1 MKRRSTIRIY
11 LQRVTFL
18 VLLLLFNGLSMSVTT
33 NSQTSSSQQE
43 QSSLP
48 PPTES
53 EKQQTKAFLILCTSD
68 GKLYTLDAWT
78 GSFHAVETAGPPL
91 VTRSSSS
98 DSTQTDTD
106 TDGSGKDSSSSSS
119 STSTAASIVPGL
131 DGRLYWQQSQEDGG
145 DLQPLDLTISSLM
158 NHPVRTCSSSDE
170 NNNNNDNNEN
180 TNETTDCGILTASA
194 HTRLLALNEHGR
206 LVWTSDG
213 TGTSNTMNPER
224 TTNPEGQPDQ
234 TVLLQRKDYWVQQ
247 VSSRS
252 GQQVWNVSLGTYQAL
267 AFDDED
273 DEDEASELREEQL
286 LLPGRVQD
294 KKETLYATLSKKSTL
309 PAIQFSDSG
318 RTLSAIDPNSLTV
331 LWRVETPNVLVSVF
345 GLYKG
350 KWRSLHIVEEEYDAE
365 NSSTGPATLLLA
377 ASSDDHDDPPIPL
390 DWWFPQKYATHHSL
404 FLQQGL
410 LPSAP
415 STNTVD
421 QQEQVCLSEDC
432 PNLRQL
438 PLRLPAPP
446 PVILSPLGLVLS
458 WSVVLVFCLTAL
470 LAVIGGRFWY
480 LRKKYLWMQRN
491 GQATRQHFS
500 DSNSSSNDGNGNN
513 YRFLKHSTSLPE
525 LGQDATRKPRSRS
538 DPYSADLMPTPTKT
552 TGSQSTAQAVVPPV
566 LAQLGGI
573 PLVRYSRYAS
583 EFEELAA
590 LGKGGFGTVFKCRNV
605 LDGRE
610 YAVKKV
616 TVVGEATEVSF
627 QQRLQRVLREVKILA
642 VLDHP
647 NIVRYYT
654 AWLEIDKEGAG
665 EEKEELLSRNAA
677 DATGEASMSRCLSSS
692 SLLTE
697 SVSQWTVD
705 ASPVR
710 GTRYHESLHNP
721 LGWKTN
727 FGLSQE
733 SSFPSRHRYL
743 QQEGSTNDCDSIFER
758 SKDNEST
765 SEVPTK
771 TSSRDR
777 YLHQEG
783 STNDCDSIFERS
795 AENDTM
801 SEVPRNT
808 FSRDSAQES
817 SHTSSP
823 SASASHSLSRLHA
836 GAHGNMAANSEQ
848 PPASSSSSKPAAPTR
863 HTLYIQMQLCTQK
876 TVGDF
881 LSNPDARKGSAETGV
896 DIPAA
901 LSLFLQIVQAVRHV
915 HAQGLIHRDLKPL
928 NCFMD
933 ESGTIK
939 VGDFGLSRE
948 STDKAEASGTT
959 AAFNDDEDHTAGVGT
974 RSYASPEQMEGSN
987 YDSSTDVFSL
997 GVGKLIFCFRIM
1009 RCVEMN

>member
-1 MKRRSTIRIY
+1 
-11 LQRVTFL
+11 
-18 VLLLLFNGLSMSVTT
+18 VLLLLLNGLSMSTT
-33 NSQTSSSQQE
+33 TSSQQQRE
-43 QSSLP
+43 RSSLP

-53 EKQQTKAFLILCTSD
+53 EKLQTKAFLILCTSD

-78 GSFHAVETAGPPL
+78 GNFHAVETAGPPL

-98 DSTQTDTD
+98 DSTQTDD
-106 TDGSGKDSSSSSS
+106 ASGNDSSSSSS
-119 STSTAASIVPGL
+119 SSSSSGSSSTAASIVPGL
-131 DGRLYWQQSQEDGG
+131 DGRLYWQQSREDGG
-145 DLQPLDLTISSLM
+145 ELQLLDLTISSLM
-158 NHPVRTCSSSDE
+158 NHPVRTCAPSDE
-170 NNNNNDNNEN
+170 TSEN
-180 TNETTDCGILTASA
+180 GNETTDCGILTASA

-213 TGTSNTMNPER
+213 SGTSS
-224 TTNPEGQPDQ
+224 TTNQEHTSNQNGGQPDQ

-273 DEDEASELREEQL
+273 DQDEASELREEQL

-294 KKETLYATLSKKSTL
+294 KKETLYATVNKKKHL

-318 RTLSAIDPNSLTV
+318 RTLSAIDPASLTV

-350 KWRSLHIVEEEYDAE
+350 KWRSLHIVEEEYDADTC
-365 NSSTGPATLLLA
+365 STGPATRLLA
-377 ASSDDHDDPPIPL
+377 ASSDDHDDPPVPL

-415 STNTVD
+415 SNTGVE

-432 PNLRQL
+432 PNFRQL

-446 PVILSPLGLVLS
+446 PVIVAPQGLVLS
-458 WSVVLVFCLTAL
+458 WSVVLVVFWTTL
-470 LAVIGGRFWY
+470 LAVIGGRLWY
-480 LRKKYLWMQRN
+480 LRKKYLWMQRT
-491 GQATRQHFS
+491 GRTTFQVQ
-500 DSNSSSNDGNGNN
+500 DSNSSSDTGNGSNN
-513 YRFLKHSTSLPE
+513 PKTLKHSTSLPE
-525 LGQDATRKPRSRS
+525 LGQDTTRKPRSGS
-538 DPYSADLMPTPTKT
+538 QPISMDLMPTPTNT
-552 TGSQSTAQAVVPPV
+552 TGSPSTAQAVVPPV
-566 LAQLGGI
+566 TQQLGGI

-605 LDGRE
+605 LDGRD

-616 TVVGEATEVSF
+616 TIVGETTEDSF

-654 AWLEIDKEGAG
+654 AWLEIDKEVGG
-665 EEKEELLSRNAA
+665 EEGEVGSQNA
-677 DATGEASMSRCLSSS
+677 TNTIGETSMSRRQSDSSF
-692 SLLTE
+692 LTE

-705 ASPVR
+705 ESPVQA
-710 GTRYHESLHNP
+710 TRYHESLNNP
-721 LGWKTN
+721 LGWKTD
-727 FGLSQE
+727 FGLSEE
-733 SSFPSRHRYL
+733 SSLPPRHRYL

-758 SKDNEST
+758 SEESKSI
-765 SEVPTK
+765 SEVPMK
-771 TSSRDR
+771 TLSRDR
-777 YLHQEG
+777 YLQQEG
-783 STNDCDSIFERS
+783 STNNDCDSIFERS
-795 AENDTM
+795 EDNESK

-817 SHTSSP
+817 SHTSSQ
-823 SASASHSLSRLHA
+823 SASHSLSKLHA
-836 GAHGNMAANSEQ
+836 GAGRNKEVANSEQ
-848 PPASSSSSKPAAPTR
+848 PASKSSKAAAPTR
-863 HTLYIQMQLCTQK
+863 HTLYIQMQLCTQN

-881 LSNPDARKGSAETGV
+881 LSNPDARKGSAETAV

-915 HAQGLIHRDLKPL
+915 HSQGLIHRDLKPL

-948 STDKAEASGTT
+948 ASDKAEASGVT
-959 AAFNDDEDHTAGVGT
+959 ALFNVDEDHTAGVGT

-997 GVGKLIFCFRIM
+997 GVGMLILCFFA
-1009 RCVEMN
+1009 

>member
-1 MKRRSTIRIY
+1 MEMKRRSTIRHY
-11 LQRVTFL
+11 LQRATFL
-18 VLLLLFNGLSMSVTT
+18 VLLLLLNGLSATT
-33 NSQTSSSQQE
+33 TSSQSSQQQQE
-43 QSSLP
+43 RSSLP

-53 EKQQTKAFLILCTSD
+53 EKLQTKAFLILCTSD

-91 VTRSSSS
+91 VTRSSST
-98 DSTQTDTD
+98 DSAQTDSD
-106 TDGSGKDSSSSSS
+106 VSGDDSSSSSSSSSS

-131 DGRLYWQQSQEDGG
+131 DGRLYWQQSKEDGG
-145 DLQPLDLTISSLM
+145 ELQLLDLTISSLM
-158 NHPVRTCSSSDE
+158 SHPVRTC
-170 NNNNNDNNEN
+170 NNNDNENNNNEN

-213 TGTSNTMNPER
+213 TTGTSSTTSQER
-224 TTNPEGQPDQ
+224 TSNPKGQPDQ

-267 AFDDED
+267 AFDDEED
-273 DEDEASELREEQL
+273 QDEALELREEQL

-294 KKETLYATLSKKSTL
+294 KKETLYATVNKKKHL

-350 KWRSLHIVEEEYDAE
+350 KWRSLHIVEEEYDADTC
-365 NSSTGPATLLLA
+365 STGPATRLLA
-377 ASSDDHDDPPIPL
+377 ASSNAHDDPPIPL

-410 LPSAP
+410 LPSAL
-415 STNTVD
+415 SNTIHE
-421 QQEQVCLSEDC
+421 QEEVCLSEDC
-432 PNLRQL
+432 PNFRQL

-446 PVILSPLGLVLS
+446 PVIVAPQGLVLS
-458 WSVVLVFCLTAL
+458 WSVVLVVCWTTL
-470 LAVIGGRFWY
+470 LAVIGGRLWY
-480 LRKKYLWMQRN
+480 LRKKYLWVQRT
-491 GQATRQHFS
+491 GRSTRQHFS

-513 YRFLKHSTSLPE
+513 HNNRNLKHSASLPE

-538 DPYSADLMPTPTKT
+538 DPLSVDLMPTPRNT
-552 TGSQSTAQAVVPPV
+552 TGSPSAAQAVVPPV
-566 LAQLGGI
+566 LQQLGGI

-605 LDGRE
+605 LDGRD

-616 TVVGEATEVSF
+616 TIVGETTEDSF

-654 AWLEIDKEGAG
+654 AWLEIDKEVGGG
-665 EEKEELLSRNAA
+665 EEGEEVGSQNAA
-677 DATGEASMSRCLSSS
+677 HTNGETSMSRRHSDSSY
-692 SLLTE
+692 LTD
-697 SVSQWTVD
+697 SVTQWTVD
-705 ASPVR
+705 ETPLRA
-710 GTRYHESLHNP
+710 TRYLESLNNP
-721 LGWKTN
+721 LGWKHD
-727 FGLSQE
+727 FGLSE
-733 SSFPSRHRYL
+733 EGSLPARHRFL

-758 SKDNEST
+758 SEESKSI
-765 SEVPTK
+765 SEVPMK
-771 TSSRDR
+771 SFSRDPF
-777 YLHQEG
+777 LQEEG
-783 STNDCDSIFERS
+783 SINDCDSTFERS
-795 AENDTM
+795 EDNESK

-817 SHTSSP
+817 SHTSSQ
-823 SASASHSLSRLHA
+823 SASHSLSKLHA
-836 GAHGNMAANSEQ
+836 GAERNSEQ
-848 PPASSSSSKPAAPTR
+848 PASNSSKAAVPTR

-915 HAQGLIHRDLKPL
+915 HSQGLIHRDLKPL

-948 STDKAEASGTT
+948 ATDKAETPGAT
-959 AAFNDDEDHTAGVGT
+959 AVFNVDEDHTAGVGT

-997 GVGKLIFCFRIM
+997 GVGTLISCISIM
-1009 RCVEMN
+1009 RCVEMK

>member
-1 MKRRSTIRIY
+1 MEMKRRSTIRLY

-18 VLLLLFNGLSMSVTT
+18 VLLLLLNGLSATT
-33 NSQTSSSQQE
+33 TSSQRQQR
-43 QSSLP
+43 SSLP
-48 PPTES
+48 LPTES

-91 VTRSSSS
+91 VTRSSS
-98 DSTQTDTD
+98 TQTDASGTD
-106 TDGSGKDSSSSSS
+106 SSSSSSSSS

-131 DGRLYWQQSQEDGG
+131 DGRLYWQQSQADGG
-145 DLQPLDLTISSLM
+145 ELQPLDLTIRSLM
-158 NHPVRTCSSSDE
+158 NHPVRTCSSNDE
-170 NNNNNDNNEN
+170 NNNNNNEN
-180 TNETTDCGILTASA
+180 SNETTDCGILTASA

-213 TGTSNTMNPER
+213 TGTSSTTSQDQ

-252 GQQVWNVSLGTYQAL
+252 GKQVWNVSLGTYQAL

-273 DEDEASELREEQL
+273 DQDEESELLEEQL

-294 KKETLYATLSKKSTL
+294 KKETLSATMSKKSTL

-318 RTLSAIDPNSLTV
+318 RTLSAIDPASLTV

-350 KWRSLHIVEEEYDAE
+350 KWRSLHIVEEEYDAD
-365 NSSTGPATLLLA
+365 NSNTGGPATRLLT
-377 ASSDDHDDPPIPL
+377 ASSDDYDDPPIPL

-415 STNTVD
+415 STNMGVE
-421 QQEQVCLSEDC
+421 QQEQVCLTGDC
-432 PNLRQL
+432 PNFGQL

-446 PVILSPLGLVLS
+446 PVIMAPQGLVLS
-458 WSVVLVFCLTAL
+458 WSVVLVVCLTTL
-470 LAVIGGRFWY
+470 LAVIGGRLWY
-480 LRKKYLWMQRN
+480 LRKRNLWMQKT
-491 GQATRQHFS
+491 GQATRQQHQLAFT
-500 DSNSSSNDGNGNN
+500 DSNSSSGNGNN
-513 YRFLKHSTSLPE
+513 NGTLKHSASLPE

-538 DPYSADLMPTPTKT
+538 DPYSADLMPT
-552 TGSQSTAQAVVPPV
+552 TGSPSTTQAVAPPA
-566 LAQLGGI
+566 LRHGGI

-605 LDGRE
+605 LDGRD

-616 TVVGEATEVSF
+616 TIVGETTEESF

-654 AWLEIDKEGAG
+654 AWLEIDKEG
-665 EEKEELLSRNAA
+665 EEEEEAEPRNRNSANA
-677 DATGEASMSRCLSSS
+677 IGEASMSRCHSDSSF
-692 SLLTE
+692 LTE

-705 ASPVR
+705 ESPVR
-710 GTRYHESLHNP
+710 ATTYHQSLNNP
-721 LGWKTN
+721 LGWKN
-727 FGLSQE
+727 DFGLSQE
-733 SSFPSRHRYL
+733 SSLPSRHRYL

-758 SKDNEST
+758 SGD
-765 SEVPTK
+765 
-771 TSSRDR
+771 
-777 YLHQEG
+777 
-783 STNDCDSIFERS
+783 IFERS
-795 AENDTM
+795 TEDNESI
-801 SEVPRNT
+801 SEVPRKT
-808 FSRDSAQES
+808 FSRDTGQES
-817 SHTSSP
+817 SAHSSQ
-823 SASASHSLSRLHA
+823 SASHSPSGPLQ
-836 GAHGNMAANSEQ
+836 GADRKMAAKSEQ
-848 PPASSSSSKPAAPTR
+848 PASNSSKPASPTR

-881 LSNPDARKGSAETGV
+881 LSNPDARKGSAETDV

-948 STDKAEASGTT
+948 ATDKVETSGAT
-959 AAFNDDEDHTAGVGT
+959 AVFNDDEDHTAGVGT

-997 GVGKLIFCFRIM
+997 GVGMLILCFGVM
-1009 RCVEMN
+1009 RCVAMNRKVTFCV